1 MGVLIDGVWQEQ
13 EAAPPKAEGSK
24 ADASK
29 GDAPRATGRFER
41 ADSAFRNWVTPD
53 GKPGPTGS
61 DGFSAAAGRYHL
73 YVSLACPWA
82 HRTLIMRALKGL
94 EQTIPVSVTNWLMAE
109 QGWTFSPGEGVIP
122 DPLFNSRYLH
132 EIYTRADA
140 HYSGHA
146 TVPVLWDQHT
156 QTIVNNESSE
166 IIRMFNSAFDTVGA
180 RAGNYYPRD
189 RRDEIDEL
197 NTRIYATVN
206 NGVYKAGFA
215 TTQAAYEEAV
225 APLFETLD
233 WLEERLSQSRFLCDD
248 TLTEADIRLF
258 TTLVRFDPVY
268 NGHFK
273 CNIRRVIDYKNLWA
287 YTRDIYQ
294 IPGVAPTVNFVHIK
308 RHYYQSHKRIN
319 PTGVVPVGPVLDF
332 DEPAERGKDVARLLT
347 F

>member
-1 MGVLIDGVWQEQ
+1 MSRSPPRHGPIPPGANQAGP
-13 EAAPPKAEGSK
+13 AAA
-24 ADASK
+24 
-29 GDAPRATGRFER
+29 FER
-41 ADSAFRNWVTPD
+41 SETAFRNWVTPD
-53 GKPGPTGS
+53 GRPGPTGS
-61 DGFSAAAGRYHL
+61 DGYSAAPGRYHL

-82 HRTLIMRALKGL
+82 HRTLIVRALKGL
-94 EQTIPVSVTNWLMAE
+94 EQIVPVSVTHWLMAE
-109 QGWTFSPGEGVIP
+109 QGWSFSPGEGVIP

-140 HYSGHA
+140 HHTGRV

-156 QTIVNNESSE
+156 QTIVNNELSE
-166 IIRMFNSAFDTVGA
+166 IIRMFNTAFDAVGA
-180 RAGNYYPRD
+180 KPGDYYPRVM
-189 RRDEIDEL
+189 REEIDEL
-197 NTRIYATVN
+197 NARIYDTVN

-233 WLEERLSQSRFLCDD
+233 WLEGRLSQSRFLCDE

-258 TTLVRFDPVY
+258 TTLVRFDAVY
-268 NGHFK
+268 HGHFK
-273 CNIRRVIDYKNLWA
+273 CNVRRLADYRNLWA

-294 IPGVAPTVNFVHIK
+294 IPGVAPTVNFLHIK

-319 PTGVVPVGPVLDF
+319 PSGIVPVGPLLDF
-332 DEPAERGKDVARLLT
+332 DALAERGKDVARLLT